1 MGFFGQ
7 FGAQA
12 RRGGTRRRG
21 SRAVLLGVVMLGAAL
36 ALTGCFPPKSAS
48 TTTGST
54 DSTGS
59 ASASASTGVA
69 ATTATVPSAVETAT
83 TVVAEPQPT
92 TNTKPSPAI
101 TNVTHQPT
109 WIVKSGVTDKGAH
122 TLTCD
127 YVQFLT
133 GSAAEKAAKKH
144 GDTVE
149 NDYYVVN
156 DNSAKRT
163 IPVAAGVTIVL
174 HPGDG
179 PQFKRTF
186 TLAQF
191 EDLMDS
197 TFATYGGKTY
207 MWSDDTT
214 FYVNVKNGKITRIE
228 NQWVP

>member
-1 MGFFGQ
+1 MTFIGQ
-7 FGAQA
+7 IGARVRHGGA
-12 RRGGTRRRG
+12 RRRARR
-21 SRAVLLGVVMLGAAL
+21 AALLGVVMLVGAL
-36 ALTGCFPPKSAS
+36 AQSGCFPSKSAS
-48 TTTGST
+48 TSTGSA

-59 ASASASTGVA
+59 ASASATAGV
-69 ATTATVPSAVETAT
+69 ATTAAVPAAVETAT
-83 TVVAEPQPT
+83 TAATEQEQAAV
-92 TNTKPSPAI
+92 TKPSSSI

-109 WIVKSGVTDKGAH
+109 WIVKNGVADSGAH
-122 TLTCD
+122 TLNCD

-133 GSAAEKAAKKH
+133 GAAAEKAAKKH

-156 DNSAKRT
+156 DNAAKRT

-179 PQFKRTF
+179 PQFKRVF

-191 EDLMDS
+191 EDLMDNTS
-197 TFATYGGKTY
+197 ATYGGRTY
-207 MWSDDTT
+207 MWSSDTT
-214 FYVNVKNGKITRIE
+214 YYVNVKNGKITRIE